1 MYSDFSQNVPPTPN
15 RGRFMKAGL
24 SAGALLLTG
33 SLVGWS
39 ASAIGAG
46 TSPAPAKAPAAA
58 TTPAATG
65 RIIGASADTYAPLVE
80 QIAPAVVT
88 VTSERQVHLTSS
100 QLPDDPLLRQFFGD
114 QFRGRQMPRERR
126 EGGLGSGVIVRA
138 DGYILTN
145 NHVVD
150 SADRVKVEMADGR
163 SFDAKVV
170 GTDAPS
176 DLAVLKIDGSNL
188 HTLPLADSEKV
199 RVGDVVLAL
208 GNPLGIGQTVTM
220 GIVSAKGRSTSV
232 GPANDSYQD
241 FIQTDAPINQG
252 NSGGALV
259 NTQGE
264 LIGINSQILS
274 PSGGNIGI
282 GFAIPANMAHNV
294 MTQLI
299 DHGNVRRGLLGVSVQ
314 AVTPDI
320 ARSLHIESAK
330 GVLVNSITAGGAAEK
345 AGLQRGDVITSI
357 NGTAVKDTNSLR
369 NEISQMMPGTDVKLQ
384 LLREG
389 KEQTVSVRLGEA
401 QAARAEGDESRG
413 KGSSSGFGLGVEPLT
428 RETARQLG
436 VGVTT
441 GLVVTNIEP
450 SSRAADA
457 GLREGDVIEEVDGT
471 KVTTGDGLRSALSKS
486 TGRPALLLVHRG
498 EATFFVTMDRNS

>member
-1 MYSDFSQNVPPTPN
+1 
-15 RGRFMKAGL
+15 
-24 SAGALLLTG
+24 
-33 SLVGWS
+33 
-39 ASAIGAG
+39 
-46 TSPAPAKAPAAA
+46 
-58 TTPAATG
+58 
-65 RIIGASADTYAPLVE
+65 
-80 QIAPAVVT
+80 
-88 VTSERQVHLTSS
+88 
-100 QLPDDPLLRQFFGD
+100 
-114 QFRGRQMPRERR
+114 MPRERR

-150 SADRVKVEMADGR
+150 AADHVKVEMTDGR

-220 GIVSAKGRSTSV
+220 GIVSAKGRATAV

-241 FIQTDAPINQG
+241 FIQTDAPINEG

-314 AVTPDI
+314 ALTPDI
-320 ARSLHIESAK
+320 ARSLHLDNAH

-345 AGLQRGDVITSI
+345 AGLQRGDVITSV
-357 NGTAVKDTNSLR
+357 NGNPVKDTNSLR
-369 NEISQMMPGTDVKLQ
+369 NEVSEMMPGTDVKVA
-384 LLREG
+384 LLRDG
-389 KEQTVSVRLGEA
+389 KEQTVAVRLGEA
-401 QAARAEGDESRG
+401 QGSRAQREDGRRS
-413 KGSSSGFGLGVEPLT
+413 GSSNGYGLSVEPLT

-436 VGVTT
+436 VSIST
-441 GLVVTNIEP
+441 GLVVTAVEP
-450 SSRAADA
+450 SSRASDA
-457 GLREGDVIEEVDGT
+457 GLREGDVIEEVDGA
-471 KVTTGDGLRSALSKS
+471 KVTTSDALRSGLSKAAG
-486 TGRPALLLVHRG
+486 TPALLLVHRG
-498 EATFFVTMDRNS
+498 EATFYLTVERNS